1 MANINPST
9 RLTPSARSREWLS
22 SFRKYK
28 AIYLISIPGI
38 LYFLVFKYVPLFGSA
53 MAFQEYNLFKGIWES
68 PWVGLD
74 QFYRMFQ
81 YEEFLR
87 IFWNT
92 LLIGMYSIV
101 FAFPVPIILA
111 LLLNEIRLVLYKRV
125 LQTVIYMPHFLS
137 WVIIGGIAVGILSPT
152 TGIINQILMWVGLEP
167 IYFLGEESYIR
178 SILIGSGIWKEAG
191 WGTII
196 YLAALAGINPGLYEA
211 ARVDGANR
219 WRQTLAITIPSIL
232 PTIMILFLLN
242 IGNFLDF
249 GFERVFVFL
258 NALNENKGDI
268 LDTYIY
274 RVGLLG
280 QQYSY
285 TTAIGLF
292 KSLIGLLLIVGGN
305 AISRKT
311 TGNSLY

>member
-1 MANINPST
+1 MDLRLYDEYEGKLTTGGPYGEHQPKHAANT
-9 RLTPSARSREWLS
+9 VSAEPEWLS

-38 LYFLVFKYVPLFGSA
+38 LYFLVFKYVPLFGA

-101 FAFPVPIILA
+101 FAFPVPILLA

-125 LQTVIYMPHFLS
+125 ARRSFTCPTFCPGSLS
-137 WVIIGGIAVGILSPT
+137 GIAVGILSPT

-178 SILIGSGIWKEAG
+178 A
-191 WGTII
+191 
-196 YLAALAGINPGLYEA
+196 
-211 ARVDGANR
+211 
-219 WRQTLAITIPSIL
+219 
-232 PTIMILFLLN
+232 F
-242 IGNFLDF
+242 
-249 GFERVFVFL
+249 
-258 NALNENKGDI
+258 
-268 LDTYIY
+268 
-274 RVGLLG
+274 
-280 QQYSY
+280 
-285 TTAIGLF
+285 
-292 KSLIGLLLIVGGN
+292 
-305 AISRKT
+305 
-311 TGNSLY
+311 

>member
-101 FAFPVPIILA
+101 FAFPVPILLA

-137 WVIIGGIAVGILSPT
+137 WVIIGDCGRHSVS
-152 TGIINQILMWVGLEP
+152 
-167 IYFLGEESYIR
+167 
-178 SILIGSGIWKEAG
+178 
-191 WGTII
+191 
-196 YLAALAGINPGLYEA
+196 
-211 ARVDGANR
+211 DH
-219 WRQTLAITIPSIL
+219 
-232 PTIMILFLLN
+232 
-242 IGNFLDF
+242 
-249 GFERVFVFL
+249 
-258 NALNENKGDI
+258 GDH
-268 LDTYIY
+268 
-274 RVGLLG
+274 
-280 QQYSY
+280 
-285 TTAIGLF
+285 
-292 KSLIGLLLIVGGN
+292 
-305 AISRKT
+305 
-311 TGNSLY
+311 